1 MYTVSIIK
9 GEKRKEILQKSL
21 KNMEHKIPNISG
33 RIVIKPNFLSA
44 NTLLASTTPETLE
57 VVVQF
62 FRNKFPNNEIYVAE
76 GSHVSAEF
84 FEKYHIRELAQKYN
98 AKVFSIDCDETNW
111 HKIQFD
117 DLVGKKCDARVSSL
131 YYDADYI
138 VSLTVPKTHANIGV
152 SLSMKNLVGILHPED
167 RPKFHGLSKN
177 VPQNIKDR
185 YKRRAYDRDD
195 KLGFYLMKARNMLP
209 VSEESAE
216 YIKLGGEVVRKNL
229 YNLYTNIRP
238 NFCIIDGFDGMQGN
252 GPWHGDNAHLKTI
265 IVGDNCVATDLV
277 ACQIMGQPLND
288 IGYVNYIKDL
298 STYKESIELLGDT
311 IDKVKKDLKPHKFE
325 PYL

>member
-62 FRNKFPNNEIYVAE
+62 FRNKFPNNEIYIAE

-84 FEKYHIRELAQKYN
+84 FEKYHIRELAEKYN
-98 AKVFSIDCDETNW
+98 AKLFSIDCDEKSW
-111 HKIQFD
+111 HTIQFD
-117 DLVGKKCDARVSSL
+117 DLVSKKCDVRISNL
-131 YYDADYI
+131 YYNADYI

-152 SLSMKNLVGILHPED
+152 SLSMKNLVGTLHPED
-167 RPKFHGLSKN
+167 RPKFHGLSEN

-185 YKRRAYDRDD
+185 YKRRVYDRDD

-209 VSEESAE
+209 VTEKSAE
-216 YIKLGGEVVRKNL
+216 YIKLGGEIVRKNL
-229 YNLYTNIRP
+229 YNLYTNMKP
-238 NFCIIDGFDGMQGN
+238 NFCIIDGFNGMQGN
-252 GPWHGDNAHLKTI
+252 GPWHGDNAHLKTVI
-265 IVGDNCVATDLV
+265 IGDNCVATDLV
-277 ACQIMGQPLND
+277 ACQIMGQPLQD
-288 IGYVNYIKDL
+288 IGYINYIDDI
-298 STYKESIELLGDT
+298 STYKDNIELLGDT